1 MNLNPGGNMNPTYV
15 WPVCVAAAVHGALLF
30 GFPKS
35 ARPALVRPEVAG
47 PVCDFRLPPPEE
59 ELVAL
64 LPAEATGPTT
74 SSERDRPLPPDV
86 APAPEID
93 RRAVITRPEITTP
106 EVGDWPAVVVRP
118 PPGPVGEGEGRWRD
132 RIELSGSL
140 DRAPRT
146 RLQTAPFYPAE
157 ARRDGRSG
165 TVTVEFV
172 VNEAGEVMTPRVTS
186 ASDRI
191 FEAAALRA
199 VAKWRFEPG
208 RRDGRIVRF
217 RMVVPIHFSLN
228 E

>member
-1 MNLNPGGNMNPTYV
+1 MNPKYV

-35 ARPALVRPEVAG
+35 ARPALVRPEIIEI
-47 PVCDFRLPPPEE
+47 VCGLPLPPPEE

-64 LPAEATGPTT
+64 VRNESTETTT
-74 SSERDRPLPPDV
+74 SSDRDPLPRPDV
-86 APAPEID
+86 APSTERD
-93 RRAVITRPEITTP
+93 RTVVITRPDVTTP
-106 EVGDWPAVVVRP
+106 AVGDWPTFVVRT
-118 PPGPVGEGEGRWRD
+118 PPGPLGDGEGLWRD

-146 RLQTAPFYPAE
+146 RLQTAPLYPAE

-165 TVTVEFV
+165 IVTVEFV
-172 VNEAGEVMTPRVTS
+172 VNEAGEVMTPRVTG
-186 ASDRI
+186 ATDRI
-191 FEAAALRA
+191 FEEAALRA

-208 RRDGRIVRF
+208 RRHGQVVRF
-217 RMVVPIHFSLN
+217 RMVVPIHFSLS

>member
-1 MNLNPGGNMNPTYV
+1 MNPTYV

-35 ARPALVRPEVAG
+35 ARPALVRPAIVDI
-47 PVCDFRLPPPEE
+47 VCGIPLPPPEE

-64 LPAEATGPTT
+64 VRSESTETTT
-74 SSERDRPLPPDV
+74 SSDRDPPPRSDIAPSTERDPRV
-86 APAPEID
+86 
-93 RRAVITRPEITTP
+93 VITRPDITTP
-106 EVGDWPAVVVRP
+106 AVTGDWPAVAVRT
-118 PPGPVGEGEGRWRD
+118 PPGPVGDGEGVWRD

-146 RLQTAPFYPAE
+146 RLQIAPLYPAE

-165 TVTVEFV
+165 IVTVEFV
-172 VNEAGEVMTPRVTS
+172 VNEAGEVTTPRITG
-186 ASDRI
+186 ASDRV

-208 RRDGRIVRF
+208 RRHGQIVRF